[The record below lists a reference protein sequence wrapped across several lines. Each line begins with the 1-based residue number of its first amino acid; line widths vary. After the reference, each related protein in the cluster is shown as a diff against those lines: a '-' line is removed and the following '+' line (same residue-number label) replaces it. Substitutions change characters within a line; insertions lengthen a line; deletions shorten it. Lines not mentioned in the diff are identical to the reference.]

1 MNYSF
6 TFNDLLFM
14 CQGALITFALTIS
27 SGILGTF
34 IGSLIGWA
42 RSSNSRIIFYIL
54 GIYIDIIRS
63 VPLILQFVLFN
74 SFMAIAGYPMDPF
87 LSGILTLSVY
97 TFCLLI

>member
-14 CQGALITFALTIS
+14 SQGALITFALTIS

-34 IGSLIGWA
+34 IGFLTGWA

-63 VPLILQFVLFN
+63 VPLILQFVLFKFRTN
-74 SFMAIAGYPMDPF
+74 RIKKTSNRSYITTIAIRYTH
-87 LSGILTLSVY
+87 LSS
-97 TFCLLI
+97 